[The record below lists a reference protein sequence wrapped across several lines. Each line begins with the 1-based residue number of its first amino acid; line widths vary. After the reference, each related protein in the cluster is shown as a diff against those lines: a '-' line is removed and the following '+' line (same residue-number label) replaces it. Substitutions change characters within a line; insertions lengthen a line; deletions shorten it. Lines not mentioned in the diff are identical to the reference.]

1 MKNGFVKVAAA
12 SPVIRVAD
20 PDYNAQQV
28 AAVME
33 EAASQ
38 GVKVLVF
45 PALTLTGCSCRD
57 LFKHRVLLQG
67 AEKALLDVLP
77 ATEGKDMLAFVG
89 LPLAVGAKVYSVA
102 AALYEG
108 EILALV
114 PRTDRE
120 DRYFSI
126 PEPGACLEVELEGYG
141 AVTMTDEVLFR
152 HGCLQDLQVAVEV
165 GATLDRFC
173 SPAAGHAA
181 AGATVLAQ
189 MACFPATVTSR
200 EEAELIAR
208 YESRQFRCGTVLA
221 APGKGESSTD
231 RVYSGLCLVAENGA
245 LLQADEVLDADAN
258 KTVGSG
264 ERAEASP
271 ARIALAISEIDVE
284 HLTTLRREAG
294 CFDEDADY
302 LLISWGEAAEDT
314 ALSRR
319 YLMHPHLPE
328 TSEALPDY
336 CRRMVDIQVSALV
349 KRMEYAHLTHCV
361 VGISGGVDS
370 TLAVMV
376 SAMAVRRMGLPA
388 TNVVAC
394 TLPCFGTSSRTKSNA
409 IIVAEQLGA
418 EVRVIDIGKAVYQ
431 HFDDIGHAHD
441 DYSIAFE
448 NAQARERTQV
458 LMDIANKVNGL
469 DVGTEDLS
477 EFVDGWCT
485 YNGDHTS
492 MYDVNMGLTKTQV
505 RANVR
510 FIADTTDDRVLKAAL
525 YDVLECPVTPE
536 LLPIHDDQIEQKS
549 EEAVGSYSLQDFFTH
564 KMLICGFTPSK
575 TFRLAK
581 QAYGGEF
588 TDDELI
594 RWLTSYCKRLFSQ
607 QFKRSCLMDGPAV
620 EAFTV
625 SPRVGFLIPSDAEST
640 LFLKDLE
647 TLRASLQLSE
657 EADKEPP
664 FDLR

>member
-12 SPVIRVAD
+12 SPLIRVAD
-20 PDYNAQQV
+20 ADYNARQV
-28 AAVME
+28 CSAIADAA
-33 EAASQ
+33 AQ
-38 GVKVLVF
+38 GVRVLVF
-45 PALTLTGCSCRD
+45 PALTLTGCSCYD

-67 AEKALLDVLP
+67 AEQALLSVLP
-77 ATEGKDMLAFVG
+77 ATEGRDMLVFVG

-114 PRTDRE
+114 PRCDRE
-120 DRYFSI
+120 DACFSI
-126 PEPGACLEVELEGYG
+126 PEPGSCLEVNLEGYG
-141 AVTMTDEVLFR
+141 VVPMADEVLFQ
-152 HGCLQDLQVAVEV
+152 HEAMPDLRVAVETGV
-165 GATLDRFC
+165 TQDRFL
-173 SPAAGHAA
+173 SPAPQLAA

-189 MACFPATVTSR
+189 MACFPATVSSR
-200 EEAELIAR
+200 QEAELTVR
-208 YESRQFRCGTVLA
+208 YESRQYRCGTVLA

-231 RVYSGLCLVAENGA
+231 RVYSGLCVVAENGE
-245 LLQADEVLDADAN
+245 LLAADEAIDPDAN
-258 KTVGSG
+258 RSIGTPP
-264 ERAEASP
+264 ACDANP
-271 ARIALAISEIDVE
+271 ARGCLAVSEIDVE
-284 HLTTLRREAG
+284 HLMTLRRESRG
-294 CFDEDADY
+294 FDEEPEGLVCAWGGKEADT
-302 LLISWGEAAEDT
+302 LLT
-314 ALSRR
+314 RKFRKL
-319 YLMHPHLPE
+319 PHLPAGTE
-328 TSEALPDY
+328 ELKNY
-336 CRRMVDIQVSALV
+336 CRRMLDLQVSALV

-388 TNVVAC
+388 SNVLAC
-394 TLPCFGTSSRTKSNA
+394 TMPCFGTSSRTKSNA

-418 EVRVIDIGKAVYQ
+418 EVRVIDISKSVLQ

-477 EFVDGWCT
+477 EFIDGWCT

-492 MYDVNMGLTKTQV
+492 MYDVNLGLTKTQV

-510 FIADTTDDRVLKAAL
+510 FIADTTEDRVLKAAL

-581 QAYGGEF
+581 EAYSREF
-588 TDDELI
+588 TDEELV
-594 RWLTSYCKRLFSQ
+594 RWLTSYCRRLFSQ

-625 SPRVGFLIPSDAEST
+625 SPRVGFLIPSDAENA

-647 TLRASLQLSE
+647 NLRAALGLGPVE
-657 EADKEPP
+657 EAAH
-664 FDLR
+664 